1 MGKVYPNKAS
11 FYLFLSAMEAY
22 NECTAALHHIFGD
35 QIGPF
40 FIKDY
45 WVGCCGC
52 VQQIKKETRSICEKA
67 EILSGDTDP

>member
-40 FIKDY
+40 FYK
-45 WVGCCGC
+45 GL
-52 VQQIKKETRSICEKA
+52 
-67 EILSGDTDP
+67 LSGMLRVCTTN